1 MKTFSADI
9 LGSQTNEVTADL
21 EGEETLF
28 LIRPRTKARVID
40 LRKKLV
46 KEFGKLGEQ
55 PSNEDAMAAMYECA
69 LVLIKAA
76 LVEKLDD
83 EQASILLAMS
93 GGMQGSLAAELAK
106 KWGVSDILAP
116 RGRDLQTEL
125 PT

>member
-1 MKTFSADI
+1 MRTFSADI
-9 LGSQTNEVTADL
+9 LGSQRNEVFADL

-28 LIRPRTKARVID
+28 AIRPRTKARVID
-40 LRKKLV
+40 LRKRMV
-46 KEFGKLGEQ
+46 KEFSKLGDQ

-69 LVLIKAA
+69 LILIKHG
-76 LVEKLDD
+76 LDVKLDD
-83 EQASILLAMS
+83 EQASVLLAMT
-93 GGMQGSLAAELAK
+93 GGMQGALATELAK